1 MKYGFY
7 NKADDIKE
15 LITQAAYTS
24 RQQAERDFAYK
35 KDMDITTFL
44 KLYEVV
50 QIQ

>member
-7 NKADDIKE
+7 SKEDETKEFITKAS
-15 LITQAAYTS
+15 YTS
-24 RQQAERDFAYK
+24 KRQAERDFAFK
-35 KDMDITTFL
+35 KDMDVDTFL

>member
-7 NKADDIKE
+7 NKEDDTKE

-24 RQQAERDFAYK
+24 KQQAERDFAFRK
-35 KDMDITTFL
+35 SMDIHTFL
-44 KLYEVV
+44 NLFEVV

>member
-7 NKADDIKE
+7 SKQDPTKE
-15 LITQAAYTS
+15 IITQAAYTS
-24 RQQAERDFAYK
+24 AMQAWRDFAFK
-35 KDMDITTFL
+35 KDMDVDTFL

>member
-7 NKADDIKE
+7 NKQDDTKE
-15 LITQAAYTS
+15 LITKASYTS
-24 RQQAERDFAYK
+24 KQQAERDFAHK
-35 KDMDITTFL
+35 KSMHIDTFL